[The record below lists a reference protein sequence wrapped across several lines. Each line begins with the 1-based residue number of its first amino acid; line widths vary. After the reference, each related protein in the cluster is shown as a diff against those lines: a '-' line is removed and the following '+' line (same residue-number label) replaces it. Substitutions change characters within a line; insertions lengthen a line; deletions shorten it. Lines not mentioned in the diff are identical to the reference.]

1 MKENSNNVQHASRWR
16 QFSHRSW
23 AVFCSLHREVNIGV
37 LAVGMLTFVNQGEAA
52 AQDSPQQ
59 FTPSEVQ
66 ELDELEVT
74 ASRVPLALSEASRIV
89 TVITR
94 QEIQA
99 APAQTITD
107 LLKYVASI
115 DIRQRGPGGV
125 QADLS
130 IRGGTADQL
139 TILLNGANISNPNTG
154 HNVAAFPV
162 DLNDIERIEILEG
175 PAARIYGTS
184 AFSGAINIVT
194 KAEAKSGA
202 SAQLSSGSYG
212 LIEASGRGTFSTE
225 SFRNQLSAGYSRSDG
240 YTAASDY
247 EIGRGFYQGSYQQ
260 EQINVRW
267 QAGIINKDFGANTFY
282 SAKWPNQFEHT
293 RNYFASVQA
302 ETKNLIHLTPII
314 YWNRAEDR
322 FELIRGHSER
332 SPYNYHRTDVYGLNL
347 NSYFTNLLGKT
358 SFGAEMRYEG
368 ILSTKLGELTDK
380 TVPIPGT
387 DLVYNHEADRMIL
400 NYYAEHDFQIEN
412 FSISIGALATRNT
425 GIDTRFRWYPG
436 IDLSYSLTPHQ
447 KFYASWNKA
456 LRVPTFTELWY
467 TTNSTHIG
475 NPNLKSE
482 ETQSFELGWKYTS
495 SLVQA
500 TVRGYYHRGKNMID
514 WVKEIGST
522 ETRWQ
527 SVNYTSLDNYG
538 LEGNLTLPLESL
550 WPQQNILKRLSLSY
564 AYITQTTDA
573 GEGYISQ
580 YALDY
585 LRHKFVARLS
595 HKINRKLE
603 AEWSYRLQERRG
615 TYSDISDKICKY
627 STVNLLDTKLTWTE
641 PHYTLYAEATN
652 LFGKTYYDLGNI
664 PQPGFMF
671 RTGIQVRL

>member
-1 MKENSNNVQHASRWR
+1 MNEKSNNVQHASRWR

-23 AVFCSLHREVNIGV
+23 AVFYSLHREVSIGV

-52 AQDSPQQ
+52 AQDSPQR

-74 ASRVPLALSEASRIV
+74 ASRIPLALSEASRIV

-139 TILLNGANISNPNTG
+139 TILLNGANISNPQTG

-212 LIEASGRGTFSTE
+212 LLEASGRGTFSTE

-247 EIGRGFYQGSYQQ
+247 EIGRAFYQGSYQK
-260 EQINVRW
+260 EQGSVHW
-267 QAGIINKDFGANTFY
+267 QAGIINKNYGANTFY
-282 SAKWPNQFEHT
+282 SAKYPNQFEHT
-293 RNYFASVQA
+293 RNYFASVQGEA
-302 ETKNLIHLTPII
+302 KGLIHFTPIV

-322 FELIRGHSER
+322 FELIRGHSEL

-347 NSYFTNLLGKT
+347 NSYFTNVLGKT

-368 ILSTKLGELTDK
+368 ILSTKLGEVTDK

-387 DLVYNHEADRMIL
+387 NLVYDHEANRMIL
-400 NYYAEHDFQIEN
+400 NYYAEHNFHIGDF
-412 FSISIGALATRNT
+412 SLSVGALATRNT

-436 IDLSYSLTPHQ
+436 VDLSYALTPHQ

-475 NPNLKSE
+475 NPNLKPE

-495 SLVQA
+495 SFCQA
-500 TVRGYYHRGKNMID
+500 TARGYYHRGKNMID

-538 LEGNLTLPLESL
+538 LEGALIFPLEAI
-550 WPQQNILKRLSLSY
+550 WPQQKFLKCLSLNY
-564 AYITQTTDA
+564 GYITQTTDA
-573 GEGYISQ
+573 GSGYISQ

-595 HKINRKLE
+595 HKITRKLD

-615 TYSDISDKICKY
+615 TYSDITDKLCKY

-641 PHYTLYAEATN
+641 PHYTLYAEGTN
-652 LFGKTYYDLGNI
+652 LLDKTYYDLGNI

-671 RTGIQVRL
+671 RAGIQIKL

>member
-74 ASRVPLALSEASRIV
+74 ASRIPLALSEASRIV

-99 APAQTITD
+99 APAQSITD

-400 NYYAEHDFQIEN
+400 NYYAEHDFRIEN

-436 IDLSYSLTPHQ
+436 IDLSYSLIPHQ

-527 SVNYTSLDNYG
+527 SVNYTSLDSYG

-550 WPQQNILKRLSLSY
+550 WPQQKILKRLSLSY

-595 HKINRKLE
+595 HKISRKLE

-641 PHYTLYAEATN
+641 PHYTLYAEGTN
-652 LFGKTYYDLGNI
+652 LLNKTYYDLGNV

>member
-212 LIEASGRGTFSTE
+212 LIEASGRGTLSTE
-225 SFRNQLSAGYSRSDG
+225 YFRNQLSAGYSRSDG

-387 DLVYNHEADRMIL
+387 DIVYNHEADRMIL

>member
-387 DLVYNHEADRMIL
+387 DIVYNHEADRMIL